1 MTEKRPYITCQELID
16 FLYLYLEDELP
27 EDRRFEFERHLK
39 VCPHCV
45 DYLAQYKE
53 TIRLCEGA
61 FADRGAPPPP
71 EAPEELVMAV
81 LAAQRKQGS

>member
-61 FADRGAPPPP
+61 FADRGAPPPARHGRP
-71 EAPEELVMAV
+71 RR
-81 LAAQRKQGS
+81 AAQTGLLTGVA